1 MRILIAGGG
10 DVGFL
15 IAQRLIREGN
25 EITIVEIDPRR
36 CEYLE
41 GVLDA
46 RIICGNAASVG
57 TLKKAG
63 SIDLDILIA
72 ITDIDEINLLCCLIA
87 QVELK
92 ATYKIARIRTHEVDG
107 WRQVCEKAG
116 VKIDLII
123 HAESDIVDRILRVLP
138 LPGVSEI
145 FDFANGQIRLFG
157 LNVEDGA
164 WIDGKT
170 MEQIQAAGA
179 PKNSLVA
186 MIFRGPQVMIP
197 HGGDVVKVGDQIYV
211 LTSSKQ
217 WDETLRFLGV
227 TVRQKVDRVF
237 IVGGRQIS
245 IRLAQE
251 LERRDKN
258 VKLFEQDPQ
267 RCEKIARL
275 VKRTVIVCA
284 DGTDERVLEE
294 ENVAGVDA
302 FLALTG
308 DDEDNIIACLLAKKL
323 GNAKVAALLN
333 RLNYVIMAQ
342 RLGIS
347 TTISPRLVTVDRALR
362 FVRKGGVLSVTT
374 FRQEEA
380 EAIELIAPADSKY
393 VGVKLSD
400 LRFPEGVL
408 VGAIARTSGEVIV
421 PRGDAV
427 IQPGDRVIFF
437 ALEEVV
443 PKLEAAFLREGQGR
457 PR

>member
-1 MRILIAGGG
+1 M
-10 DVGFL
+10 
-15 IAQRLIREGN
+15 
-25 EITIVEIDPRR
+25 
-36 CEYLE
+36 
-41 GVLDA
+41 
-46 RIICGNAASVG
+46 
-57 TLKKAG
+57 
-63 SIDLDILIA
+63 
-72 ITDIDEINLLCCLIA
+72 
-87 QVELK
+87 K

-116 VKIDLII
+116 VNIDLII

-138 LPGVSEI
+138 LPAASDI

-157 LNVEDGA
+157 LHVEDGA

-170 MEQIQAAGA
+170 MEEIQAAGA

-197 HGGDVVKVGDQIYV
+197 HGGCAQGRRSDLRRDFKQRVGSGTA
-211 LTSSKQ
+211 LP
-217 WDETLRFLGV
+217 WRLRAAEGGPGLH
-227 TVRQKVDRVF
+227 RR
-237 IVGGRQIS
+237 GRQIS

-251 LERRDKN
+251 LERRD
-258 VKLFEQDPQ
+258 DPQ
-267 RCEKIARL
+267 QCEKIARL

-284 DGTDERVLEE
+284 DGTDERVLEK

-362 FVRKGGVLSVTT
+362 FVQKGGVLSVTT

-380 EAIELIAPADSKY
+380 EAIELIGPLNSKY

-400 LRFPEGVL
+400 LRFPEGAI

-427 IQPGDRVIFF
+427 IQPGDRVIVF
-437 ALEEVV
+437 ALEQVV
-443 PKLEAAFLREGQGR
+443 PKLEAAFLKEG
-457 PR
+457 